1 MNSQLSLSFK
11 KATSRPLNLNVKRQ
25 HLLKIL
31 FSFHVSKQLEKWEW
45 IMNIDEATIERLKKE
60 NYSWLIKGPSGSIKN
75 ISFSGSLNI
84 ISAISSTGA
93 SYSAIFICYLKK
105 LLNSVKKLEG
115 IPSTRILLI
124 LDNAPSHQAK
134 EVLRYLEEDQIQY
147 NFLPHYSS
155 ELAPVEKFFS
165 QMKQKITAV
174 LCKSINL
181 NSDEGTRL
189 LKTTLQAI
197 DPDKVKS
204 LWRHFYSKIRSLI
217 SESLL

>member
-1 MNSQLSLSFK
+1 
-11 KATSRPLNLNVKRQ
+11 
-25 HLLKIL
+25 
-31 FSFHVSKQLEKWEW
+31 
-45 IMNIDEATIERLKKE
+45 MNIDEATIERLKKE

-93 SYSAIFICYLKK
+93 SYSAIKTGSTNAAIFICYLKK

-147 NFLPHYSS
+147 NFLPQYSP
-155 ELAPVEKFFS
+155 ELAPMEKFFS

-174 LCKSINL
+174 RCKSINL